1 MNETTITASSARSK
15 TGVVE
20 FDQMLRGG
28 FMKGDAILLA
38 GSAGTGKTTLA
49 LQYLVN
55 GARLQGENGIY
66 LSFEQH
72 PQQIYRDA
80 KNFGWDLPKM
90 EEENK
95 IRVICSSPNLLTGEG
110 GDPEALLGDTIRE
123 INARRIAIDSLSHLS
138 MYTRSEDIRMETY
151 RAVNYFKLHGMNTIL
166 ILEAPQTLE
175 QTFSIGEEGLSFLV
189 DCIVSLRFVEIDSK
203 IRKAVAILKMRGS
216 DHEKSLREYEI
227 SPAGFTI
234 RSSFNNYQ
242 GIMSGSPSIIASE
255 KFADMFRQATGR
267 K

>member
-1 MNETTITASSARSK
+1 MNEATVASHSARSK
-15 TGVVE
+15 TGVPE

-55 GARLQGENGIY
+55 GARMEGENGIY
-66 LSFEQH
+66 LTFEQH

-90 EEENK
+90 EDENK
-95 IRVICSSPNLLTGEG
+95 IRVICSSPNLLTGE

-123 INARRIAIDSLSHLS
+123 INARRIAIDSLSHLA
-138 MYTRSEDIRMETY
+138 MYTKERDIRQDTY
-151 RAVNYFKLHGMNTIL
+151 RAVNYFKLNGMSTLL

-175 QTFSIGEEGLSFLV
+175 QAFSIGEEGLSFLV

-203 IRKAVAILKMRGS
+203 IRKAVVILKMRGS
-216 DHEKSLREYEI
+216 DHEKSLHEYEI
-227 SPAGFTI
+227 SSAGFTV
-234 RSSFNNYQ
+234 RSSFKNYQ
-242 GIMSGSPSIIASE
+242 GIMTGAASIIPSE
-255 KFADMFRQATGR
+255 KFADLFRQASGR